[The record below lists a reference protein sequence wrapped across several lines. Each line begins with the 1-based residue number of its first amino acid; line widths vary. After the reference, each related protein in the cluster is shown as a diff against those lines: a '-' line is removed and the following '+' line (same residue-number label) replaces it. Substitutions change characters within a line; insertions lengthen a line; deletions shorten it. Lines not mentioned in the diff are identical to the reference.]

1 MLQSDRSGRL
11 DGDDATRRN
20 TVTEEE
26 MIARGREMF
35 DRCYGGEIPAP
46 RKIDPK
52 GYWGMSMKMFNDF
65 WGDERLSFREKR
77 LVVMGVL
84 AGRGGDPS
92 AFLTHARS
100 AFRNGEMSP
109 DDLRAV
115 ILMTLPY
122 AGYPNASP
130 LWFAAEKLIAELAEG
145 AK

>member
-1 MLQSDRSGRL
+1 
-11 DGDDATRRN
+11 
-20 TVTEEE
+20 

-35 DRCYGGEIPAP
+35 DRCYGGVISAP
-46 RKIDPK
+46 PKIDAD
-52 GYWGMSMKMFNDF
+52 GYWGLSMKMFNDF

-77 LVVMGVL
+77 LVVFGVL
-84 AGRGGDPS
+84 AGRGADPS

-100 AFRNGEMSP
+100 AFRNGELTP
-109 DDLRAV
+109 DELRAV

-130 LWFAAEKLIAELAEG
+130 LWFAAEKLIAELAKE